1 MRIMGC
7 GSGTLWASWWVDT
20 FSMMAISSLLLT
32 ILIKFGDIWHFSD
45 FFLIFIYLLCF
56 AFSSCGIIFLLS
68 TFFSSANLS
77 AACGGILFFLLY
89 LPYNICAIFNGNMNL
104 AMKYGSMIVPTVA
117 LGYGQGVH
125 QNVYV
130 REKVT
135 GHPILS
141 SWQFADFEKEGVGAQ
156 WSNVNGD
163 PNDEDSSIPISIA
176 MVFMFCD
183 GILYFLIALYIDNVF
198 PGQYGVPKVRFQT
211 HII

>member
-1 MRIMGC
+1 MIGQQRHHLNSAVNFKTSFSWVFSVSVTVKNIVEEKESRKKELMRIMGC

-104 AMKYGSMIVPTVA
+104 AMKYGSMIVPTVG

-125 QNVYV
+125 KHVNV
-130 REKVT
+130 
-135 GHPILS
+135 
-141 SWQFADFEKEGVGAQ
+141 
-156 WSNVNGD
+156 
-163 PNDEDSSIPISIA
+163 
-176 MVFMFCD
+176 
-183 GILYFLIALYIDNVF
+183 
-198 PGQYGVPKVRFQT
+198 
-211 HII
+211 